1 MAPIQK
7 PIGFSPQEISS
18 MVNEIVVRQHA
29 ENASFLWTQ
38 RDRAV
43 TEPHYRLKDIA
54 KLDERVEANID
65 GLRVAGEVG
74 WMLCEEG
81 LEQQGTGEVFAAA
94 VLAFCENNQGRIEKI
109 IEVSEAAPGLHRP
122 VVSALGWLDAE
133 QIKSHLAGLLAS
145 ENPLKRQIGIAGYA
159 VQRLD
164 PGAFLAEAISDTDH
178 GVRAR
183 ALKTVGEL
191 GRVDLLTHV
200 RRATAEEDVRVRF
213 HALWSAV
220 RLGDRTPDLLRK
232 LQAVAESGEELAEE
246 ACALVVR
253 CLPLEEAKH
262 WRRQLRGGPQLLRLA
277 VKGIGMIGDPG
288 LVPELLVLME
298 QKETSRAAGE
308 SFSMITGVDL
318 AYQDL
323 DRDEPEELAKQD
335 AANTTDQA
343 DDEPKIPITTDSDA
357 DLPWPHPELV
367 NKWWRQHQGDYR
379 TGVRYLCGKE
389 ITSSDL
395 TEVLKAGYQR
405 QRAAAALEVALK
417 DARLPLF
424 EVRGRGQRQQKSLG
438 LWSW

>member
-1 MAPIQK
+1 
-7 PIGFSPQEISS
+7 

-29 ENASFLWTQ
+29 ENAAFLWTQ

-74 WMLCEEG
+74 WKLCEEG
-81 LEQQGTGEVFAAA
+81 LEQQGPGEVFAAA
-94 VLAFCENNQGRIEKI
+94 VLAFGVNNPSRIEKVF
-109 IEVSEAAPGLHRP
+109 EVCQAARGLHRP
-122 VVSALGWLDAE
+122 VISALGWLDAE
-133 QIKSHLAGLLAS
+133 QSKSHLVGLLGS
-145 ENPLKRQIGIAGYA
+145 EDALKRQIGIASYA
-159 VQRLD
+159 VHRLD
-164 PGAFLAEAISDTDH
+164 PGVVLTQTISDADH

-183 ALKTVGEL
+183 TLKAVGEL
-191 GRVDLLTHV
+191 GRIDLLSHV
-200 RRATAEEDVRVRF
+200 RRATVEDDVRVRF

-232 LQAVAESGEELAEE
+232 LQVVAESAGEFTEL
-246 ACALVVR
+246 ACALLLR
-253 CLPLEEAKH
+253 CLPLEEAKR
-262 WRRQLRGGPQLLRLA
+262 WRRQLRDDPQRLRLA
-277 VKGIGMIGDPG
+277 AKGIGMIGDPE

-298 QKETSRAAGE
+298 RKETSRVAGE

-323 DRDEPEELAKQD
+323 ERDEPQEVVSPKESTLSEEG
-335 AANTTDQA
+335 
-343 DDEPKIPITTDSDA
+343 DDEREISIVEDPDEN
-357 DLPWPHPELV
+357 LPWPHPELV
-367 NKWWRQHQGDYR
+367 NKWWRRHQGDYQ

-389 ITSSDL
+389 ITPANL

-405 QRAAAALEVALK
+405 QREAAALELALK
-417 DARLPLF
+417 EPRQPLF
-424 EVRGRGQRQQKSLG
+424 EVRGRGRQQQKSLG